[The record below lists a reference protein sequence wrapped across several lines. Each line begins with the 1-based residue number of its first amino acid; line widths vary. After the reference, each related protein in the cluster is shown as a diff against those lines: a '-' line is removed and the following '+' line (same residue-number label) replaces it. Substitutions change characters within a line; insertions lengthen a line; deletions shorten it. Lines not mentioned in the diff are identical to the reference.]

1 MSTILNSYTND
12 AISVVMPARNAEK
25 TIEEAIT
32 SIVCQTYKNLEL
44 IVVDD
49 NSQDKTLE
57 IAKHFA
63 IDNSNVSVFQ
73 LPEDDLDRF
82 DKNNTDINAGW
93 IARNYGIERISG
105 DWITFQDADD
115 VSLLNR
121 IEVQYSFACK
131 YQSSHVCIDWQK
143 YFSQYVGKIL
153 NVDPIINNTEEE
165 DLLTDSREIVDL
177 SVRCKGI
184 IPTYLR
190 WIHDNVPHNLKTR
203 RILNRIFFGDLQTPY
218 PGAGNCT
225 LIRAGITQDIL
236 FRPLNG
242 RVWPSLRGRGAD
254 RDFNFNV
261 AQLVG
266 DSISVKLPMYLWRI
280 EGENNANYI
289 GSKFIPV

>member
-93 IARNYGIERISG
+93 IARNYGIERI
-105 DWITFQDADD
+105 
-115 VSLLNR
+115 
-121 IEVQYSFACK
+121 
-131 YQSSHVCIDWQK
+131 
-143 YFSQYVGKIL
+143 
-153 NVDPIINNTEEE
+153 
-165 DLLTDSREIVDL
+165 
-177 SVRCKGI
+177 
-184 IPTYLR
+184 
-190 WIHDNVPHNLKTR
+190 
-203 RILNRIFFGDLQTPY
+203 
-218 PGAGNCT
+218 
-225 LIRAGITQDIL
+225 
-236 FRPLNG
+236 
-242 RVWPSLRGRGAD
+242 
-254 RDFNFNV
+254 
-261 AQLVG
+261 
-266 DSISVKLPMYLWRI
+266 
-280 EGENNANYI
+280 
-289 GSKFIPV
+289 